1 MIIEKLI
8 QRIKQFMAKIT
19 ISTVSNNSSVIVS
32 VHDGHNVSIVNGRVI
47 IDGNDVTPQMK
58 NISIS
63 VEGSVDTLTVDACNY
78 VKVSNTVNKLT
89 TTSGDVTC
97 GDVTGDVQTTSGDI
111 ECGDVNGQVKTTSG
125 DVTAKTIKGRVVT
138 TSGDISGA
146 SR

>member
-1 MIIEKLI
+1 MIIKI
-8 QRIKQFMAKIT
+8 IKRIKQFMAKIT

-32 VHDGHNVSIVNGRVI
+32 VHDGHNVTITNGKVIV
-47 IDGNDVTPQMK
+47 DGNDVTPQMK

-97 GDVTGDVQTTSGDI
+97 GDVTGNVQSTSGDI
-111 ECGDVNGQVKTTSG
+111 ECGDVGGDVRSTSG
-125 DVTAKTIKGRVVT
+125 DVTAKTIKGRVST
-138 TSGDISGA
+138 TSGDISGC